1 MHPGFFTFLGVRGC
15 SPRGIFLAL
24 CWMLL
29 FGLCTPA
36 QAKRIALVI
45 GNDAYEHVSKLQKAG
60 NDATAMAAANFLL
73 PSAMSLS
80 PLLAEG

>member
-1 MHPGFFTFLGVRGC
+1 MRLGFLTSSWIRGRSPLGFV
-15 SPRGIFLAL
+15 LAL

-60 NDATAMAAANFLL
+60 NDATAMAAANVLL